1 MGRATARWTYNWKF
15 RSLEAWKFGLTSQR
29 EPQISQI
36 LADLGPATAGRTH
49 NWKFRSLEAWKFGQ
63 ASRCA
68 ALTKNTKDHKET
80 QRVKPSTAKIHKEGD
95 PRNGPCVRK
104 SARPARGSV
113 GAWRASHATLWFW
126 EVPRRSHRPIG
137 PMRPICP
144 TTTLKSARMEP
155 QISQICCRLRACY
168 RTLDC
173 QFVLENLAAK
183 PPSYMSYTSYMSY
196 RAVLQS
202 ANQLISR
209 ALRRSARVFVEKGRS
224 VLRGGARRPLR
235 GRGGTL

>member
-1 MGRATARWTYNWKF
+1 
-15 RSLEAWKFGLTSQR
+15 
-29 EPQISQI
+29 
-36 LADLGPATAGRTH
+36 
-49 NWKFRSLEAWKFGQ
+49 
-63 ASRCA
+63 
-68 ALTKNTKDHKET
+68 
-80 QRVKPSTAKIHKEGD
+80 
-95 PRNGPCVRK
+95 
-104 SARPARGSV
+104 
-113 GAWRASHATLWFW
+113 
-126 EVPRRSHRPIG
+126 
-137 PMRPICP
+137 
-144 TTTLKSARMEP
+144 MEP

-183 PPSYMSYTSYMSY
+183 PPSYMSYMSYTSYMSY

-235 GRGGTL
+235 GLSETL